1 MAMTLQAHLTRK
13 VQILEHGISS
23 QFQICSLFKTAI
35 IRSVFLLM
43 ESETLV
49 FKSFLPSND

>member
-23 QFQICSLFKTAI
+23 QFHICSLFKTAI